1 MSVRLAVLAIL
12 SEAPAHGYQLR
23 AEFEHRTGGAWP
35 LNIGQVYTTLQR
47 LERDGLVSADDP
59 APDGHVVHRITAA
72 GRAAA
77 REWFSDS
84 VDRTKPARD
93 ELAMKLALAASLN
106 SVDVGAVIQRQRAA
120 SVRALRDLTRLKP
133 DAESAADSADVMGW
147 SLALDA
153 LVFQTEAEVR
163 WLDHVEAR
171 LVTHAP
177 KRKRHRPRHEPSPP
191 TGSGTAESEAQP
203 NPDRT
208 ARTASAT
215 DLVLNLDER
224 IRS

>member
-1 MSVRLAVLAIL
+1 MAVLAIL

-47 LERDGLVSADDP
+47 LERDGLVRADDP
-59 APDGHVVHRITAA
+59 TVDGQVVHRITRA
-72 GRAAA
+72 GRSAAQ
-77 REWFSDS
+77 EWFHDS

-106 SVDVGAVIQRQRAA
+106 SIDVGAVIQRQRAA
-120 SVRALRDLTRLKP
+120 SIRALRDLTRLKP
-133 DAESAADSADVMGW
+133 AAEAAAESAHVMGW
-147 SLALDA
+147 SLALEA
-153 LVFQTEAEVR
+153 LVFQTEAEIR

-171 LVTHAP
+171 LVTNAP
-177 KRKRHRPRHEPSPP
+177 KRKRNGPRPSHPP
-191 TGSGTAESEAQP
+191 PASATA
-203 NPDRT
+203 
-208 ARTASAT
+208 AT
-215 DLVLNLDER
+215 DLVRNLDER